1 MRKVLLFLLAFVSIP
16 PAAAACTCFRPAT
29 CEVLWTAA
37 AVFAGRVLDIRP
49 AVQPGLTG
57 AKAVR
62 FAVEHPGRGVSGQEI
77 VVLAFPE
84 TGVNCG
90 FTFALGQR

>member
-62 FAVEHPGRGVSGQEI
+62 FAVEHQAAASAVRRSSCWRFQKP
-77 VVLAFPE
+77 A
-84 TGVNCG
+84 
-90 FTFALGQR
+90 